1 MLQFKLESLRNWVSL
16 LLVILCLVLN
26 NSSVSNFMI
35 LGNLVALIFLNLP
48 SIKNLIYL
56 KGFLV
61 TFIFLPL
68 FIGIINEVESNQI
81 IRFLALFLL
90 FVTYPFK
97 VNFERLHYLILG
109 AVASY
114 LLFMQ
119 IGCALQIPL
128 FINFRE
134 LNYPPEQNLWGANA
148 VEGIGAFLGGLKD
161 VRLPG
166 IYYNPNIMGQSFLI
180 LYVIILVFIFEK
192 TNRAFYISLF
202 FIFFLSILS
211 TGSRSTMVSFLFINS
226 FKILPILKKNPKVF
240 IFLSS
245 ILVFSIFYYGVTL
258 DFRALDVTAGVFSG
272 GSEGESKS
280 IKIETFLSYFR
291 DLNFLSFFD
300 MAGFLFGHLNWD
312 RQFDADIGY
321 LLSYFGLVGL
331 MAIIVYFF
339 VIFILTDTK
348 YRFVFGLFL
357 ISLGATLIMNFRF
370 SILFF
375 IILGITF
382 KQKKIIFK

>member
-1 MLQFKLESLRNWVSL
+1 MHHINLQSLRNWVSL
-16 LLVILCLVLN
+16 FLVVLCLVLN
-26 NSSVSNFMI
+26 NSTKSSLLIFA
-35 LGNLVALIFLNLP
+35 NLISLVFLNLP
-48 SIKNLIYL
+48 SVKNIIYF

-81 IRFLALFLL
+81 LRFLALFLL

-97 VNFERLHYLILG
+97 VNFEKLHYLILG
-109 AVASY
+109 MIALY

-128 FINFRE
+128 FIDFRE
-134 LNYPPEQNLWGANA
+134 LNYPPEQNLWGNNA
-148 VEGIGAFLGGLKD
+148 VEGIMAFLGGLKD

-180 LYVIILVFIFEK
+180 LYVFFFVFIFEK
-192 TNRAFYISLF
+192 SNRTFYFSLF
-202 FIFFLSILS
+202 FIFFLSILF

-226 FKILPILKKNPKVF
+226 FKIWPILKKNPKLF
-240 IFLSS
+240 MLFLSIPVIS
-245 ILVFSIFYYGVTL
+245 ILYYGVRIES
-258 DFRALDVTAGVFSG
+258 FRGLNVIGGIFNGNDESG
-272 GSEGESKS
+272 SV
-280 IKIETFLSYFR
+280 KIEMLVSYFR

-300 MAGFLFGHLNWD
+300 MAGFLLGHLNWD
-312 RQFDADIGY
+312 RQFDSDLGY

-331 MAIIVYFF
+331 IAISIYFF